1 MNKKLLISA
10 LLCLFVIFPL
20 IPLNAQWAR
29 TYGGSDE
36 DNAYSIDQTS
46 DGGYIV
52 AGYTLSFGAG
62 YKDFWVLKLSSTGAI
77 EWEQTYG
84 GSNDDVAQFIQQTSD
99 GGYIVAGETWSFGA
113 GYCDIWVLKLS
124 STGSIEWQQTYGGFY
139 RDYARLIQQTS
150 DGGYIVA
157 GYAFSFV
164 TGSLDI
170 LVLKLSSTGAIEWQ
184 RTYGGTYKDFAWEI
198 QQTDDGG
205 YIVAGQTYS
214 FGAGSDDAWILKLSS
229 TGAIE
234 WQQTYGGIDRDWAST
249 IRQTSD
255 GGYIVACG
263 TYSFGAGDWDFWIL
277 KLSSTG
283 AIEWQRTYGGIE
295 SDWSQTCLPTS
306 DGGYIVTG
314 YTESFG
320 AGDRDAWVF
329 KLSSTGAIEWERT
342 YGGIQG
348 DYVGYPSI
356 QHEKYGGYI
365 VAGYT
370 ESFGAG
376 KRDVWVLKLSSAGDI
391 DPCCGFIGSSY
402 AVVSYPVISPQDTY
416 ISDQDTY
423 IFPQDTSI
431 GPQDTSAIVYLLC
444 QASIQLSEPECV
456 NIGGKGNKANKIT
469 VSAVDNNC
477 HTWAYLTIDKVKV
490 FNKEGRL
497 VKGKGVYE
505 IKGSDIY
512 VYPEGRGW
520 SICVTATAIDL
531 SGKSQTERIC
541 KSLLKCKK

>member
-1 MNKKLLISA
+1 MKRIILLGA
-10 LLCLFVIFPL
+10 FFLIFTSFMS
-20 IPLNAQWAR
+20 LNAQWAR

-170 LVLKLSSTGAIEWQ
+170 WVLKLSSTGAIDWQ
-184 RTYGGTYKDFAWEI
+184 RTYGGTYNDFAWEI

-283 AIEWQRTYGGIE
+283 AIEW
-295 SDWSQTCLPTS
+295 
-306 DGGYIVTG
+306 
-314 YTESFG
+314 
-320 AGDRDAWVF
+320 
-329 KLSSTGAIEWERT
+329 ERT

-402 AVVSYPVISPQDTY
+402 AIVSYPVISPQDTY

-431 GPQDTSAIVYLLC
+431 GPQDTSAIVSLLC

-477 HTWAYLTIDKVKV
+477 HTWAYLTIDKVEI
-490 FNKEGRL
+490 FNKGGRL

-520 SICVTATAIDL
+520 SICVIATATDS
-531 SGKSQTERIC
+531 SGNSQTERIC